1 MGEPIFRIIFH
12 IDLNAFFASCEM
24 VKRPDLKAKP
34 LVITGRKN
42 SKRGIVVTSN
52 YEARK
57 FGVYS
62 AMSLQQALKQC
73 PKLVVLPANYELYRQ
88 TSSKFMSILK
98 SYTPLVEKAS
108 IDEAYLDVTEF
119 YQQIHPIALAHQIQ
133 KQIATELQIGC
144 SIGIAPN
151 KFLAK
156 MASDMKKPNG
166 VTVLRKRDLE
176 NLLWHLPI
184 EQMHGIGKAS
194 APKLKHL
201 GIETIGD
208 LAKYQDLGRLEQ
220 LFGKHS
226 LKWVENALGDDFTP
240 VNPERYETLSS
251 IGHSTT
257 FATDYSFD
265 LEIKK
270 QAKLMCQK
278 TANRLKQHRVF
289 AKTISLQLK
298 YANFK
303 QISRS
308 HTVEVPLQTTEEL
321 YAVIEELF
329 DEHWTG
335 DPVRLVG
342 VSTANFTNTK
352 KVSEQLTLF
361 NYQSFTAEETLN
373 QTVYRIQNKF
383 GENIISKGI
392 KKGEKK

>member
-1 MGEPIFRIIFH
+1 
-12 IDLNAFFASCEM
+12 M
-24 VKRPDLKAKP
+24 VKRPDLKDRP
-34 LVITGRKN
+34 LVITGQKN

-52 YEARK
+52 YAARK

-62 AMSLQQALKQC
+62 AMPLQQALKKC
-73 PKLVVLPANYELYRQ
+73 PQLVVLPANYELYRQ
-88 TSSKFMSILK
+88 TSSKFMNILK

-108 IDEAYLDVTEF
+108 IDEAYLDVTAY
-119 YQQIHPIALAHQIQ
+119 YQKIHPIALATQIQ
-133 KQIATELQIGC
+133 QQIATELQIGC

-166 VTVLRKRDLE
+166 ITVLRKRDLE
-176 NLLWHLPI
+176 QFLWPLPI

-194 APKLKHL
+194 APKLRHL
-201 GIETIGD
+201 GIITIGD
-208 LAKYQDLGRLEQ
+208 LATYQDLQRLEQ

-226 LKWVENALGDDFTP
+226 LKWVEDALGEDRSP
-240 VNPERYETLSS
+240 INPERYETLSS

-257 FATDYSFD
+257 FSTDYSFD

-278 TANRLKQHRVF
+278 TANRLRQHQVF

-303 QISRS
+303 QVSRS
-308 HTVEVPLQTTEEL
+308 QTVEIPIQTAEEL

-335 DPVRLVG
+335 APVRLVG
-342 VSTANFTNTK
+342 VSTANFTKTK
-352 KVSEQLTLF
+352 KVTEQLTLF
-361 NYQSFTAEETLN
+361 NYQSFTTEETLN
-373 QTVYRIQNKF
+373 QAVYQIQNKF
-383 GENIISKGI
+383 GENIITKGI
-392 KKGEKK
+392 KKGENKK